1 MDQHGLHLPAKYLHR
16 YVRQLDIEHRG
27 DTRETRMAIHET
39 TRYRQYVDEFNTA
52 MAIFTYWHISKSWK
66 ACLVTD
72 QRLIPFHSPTLQLK
86 FEFGSHFT
94 AYMLEVTTGSR
105 FCFENG
111 LDTVIQSTGKHQVI
125 LDLQVTRE
133 NPSWRSICLVCF
145 NFATFDAMPCIVC
158 QSSCALPGSKKFELK
173 LPVGA
178 RTRGHNFRTFLSVYL
193 TSFVPSRRPPTV
205 HRDQRRK
212 IRGVEKNKMGK
223 CKRIKKFLG
232 RFLCCSKSA
241 MKNHIDSD

>member
-66 ACLVTD
+66 DCLVTD

-86 FEFGSHFT
+86 FEFGSHLT

-111 LDTVIQSTGKHQVI
+111 LDTVIQGLGKHQII

-133 NPSWRSICLVCF
+133 NPSWRSICLVRF
-145 NFATFDAMPCIVC
+145 IFATLDAMACVPIEMCAARLQEIWSENSHGCSNTWAHFSHIHLGVFNLLC
-158 QSSCALPGSKKFELK
+158 AKSSSTD
-173 LPVGA
+173 
-178 RTRGHNFRTFLSVYL
+178 RTSR
-193 TSFVPSRRPPTV
+193 PSTK
-205 HRDQRRK
+205 DMWCGK
-212 IRGVEKNKMGK
+212 EKNGQMQT
-223 CKRIKKFLG
+223 
-232 RFLCCSKSA
+232 
-241 MKNHIDSD
+241 N